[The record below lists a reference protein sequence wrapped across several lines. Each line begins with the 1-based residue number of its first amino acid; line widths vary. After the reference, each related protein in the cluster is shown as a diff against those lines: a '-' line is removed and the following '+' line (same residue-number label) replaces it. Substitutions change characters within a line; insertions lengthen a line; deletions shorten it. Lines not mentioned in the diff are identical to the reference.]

1 MLDGKEPVM
10 QPQPTS
16 VFIHAD
22 AYRQELLA
30 DFERGRPK
38 VRRERTRQL
47 EEPSSMESSGEYQA
61 SSSDERPVGRMFVA
75 FRVVSAV
82 AVRFVRSASAP
93 T

>member
-1 MLDGKEPVM
+1 M

-38 VRRERTRQL
+38 VRRERTRQSA
-47 EEPSSMESSGEYQA
+47 EPSSMESCGESQA
-61 SSSDERPVGRMFVA
+61 SSVVERPVGRMFVA
-75 FRVVSAV
+75 FRVVASI
-82 AVRFVRSASAP
+82 AVRFFRAASAP